1 MEYNTTRDFLLLPE
15 YGRNVQNMI
24 AHAISI
30 ADRDERNRAAQ
41 AIIEVM
47 GQLNPHLRDVDDY
60 RHKLWTHL
68 FVMSNFQ
75 LDVES
80 PYPRPNMEVLY
91 EKPGRMQY
99 PKGRIRYGHY
109 GKHTQDILETA
120 IAVKDPNER
129 EYLKSTMAN
138 FMKYQYLA
146 HNNGAV
152 ENNVIA
158 NQLKELSGGVLEL
171 ENPDEL
177 VSTNSLLRQM
187 GTVKRTNNNSGKNY
201 GKKNHNGGSNNNN
214 NNGKKK
220 FIKK

>member
-1 MEYNTTRDFLLLPE
+1 MEYNTTRNALLLPE

-24 AHAISI
+24 AHAITI
-30 ADRDERNRAAQ
+30 GDRDERNRAAQ

-68 FVMSNFQ
+68 FVMSNFE
-75 LDVES
+75 LDVDS
-80 PYPRPNMEVLY
+80 PYPKPSVEVLS
-91 EKPGRMQY
+91 EKPRRMDY
-99 PKGRIRYGHY
+99 PKGKIRYGHY
-109 GKHTQDILETA
+109 GKNTQKILETA
-120 IAVKDPNER
+120 LSIRDTNER
-129 EYLKSTMAN
+129 EYLKGTMAN

-152 ENNVIA
+152 ENHVIA
-158 NQLKELSGGVLEL
+158 NQLKELSGGALEL

-187 GTVKRTNNNSGKNY
+187 GNVKRNINNKSNSGK
-201 GKKNHNGGSNNNN
+201 KSNNN